1 MQGDDLIDAEKFCLT
16 HNIQRSFIAA
26 LEEFDLIEIT
36 TIEEMRF
43 ISDSQLPRLEQIMR
57 LHFELDINL
66 EGVEAITHL
75 LERVSLMQD
84 EITYLKNRLRTYES

>member
-1 MQGDDLIDAEKFCLT
+1 MQEDDFIDAEKFCHT
-16 HNIQRSFIAA
+16 HNIQRSFIAS

-36 TIEEMRF
+36 TVEQTQLIR
-43 ISDSQLPRLEQIMR
+43 INQLPRLEQIMR

-75 LERVSLMQD
+75 LERVSVMQD
-84 EITYLKNRLRTYES
+84 EIIHLKNKLRTYES